1 MLCWQPT
8 KAADDGSKS
17 ATGRQTGRLGQSRT
31 TAAISVQ
38 PSCRAATTRG
48 WPSNQLVAAFN
59 AADDY
64 GLQEAVLLEAIG

>member
-1 MLCWQPT
+1 
-8 KAADDGSKS
+8 
-17 ATGRQTGRLGQSRT
+17 LGQSRT